1 MKDPSIVLMLLTEG
15 SPMEKM
21 RKIWDAIVNFLVTYD
36 SRKMSQLLADLKWEE
51 VLRNPLVWLIG
62 LPTLGYMLYRK
73 KFKTLVLIASLAAFL
88 YLLQITFP
96 PSAQTIPLESLL
108 RFIGGSVFLCVLNLY
123 FLFVRQ
129 D

>member
-1 MKDPSIVLMLLTEG
+1 L
-15 SPMEKM
+15 EKIK
-21 RKIWDAIVNFLVTYD
+21 KIWDAFINFLVIYD

-51 VLRNPLVWLIG
+51 VLRNPFVWLIG
-62 LPTLGYMLYRK
+62 LPSLGYMLYRK
-73 KFKTLVLIASLAAFL
+73 KFKTLLFIASLAAFL

-96 PSAQTIPLESLL
+96 PSAQTIPLDSLL
-108 RFIGGSVFLCVLNLY
+108 RFIGGCVFLCVLNLY